1 LRLCLELG
9 IPSISELL
17 QRVSS
22 AEITEWMAFEKIN
35 GPLGG
40 RRTDYAAALITK
52 AIYDVNTKK
61 RKRRK
66 LGDFLLKW
74 GGKRRRP
81 RTGAEMSQRVL
92 AAFGF
97 TSDTDER
104 R

>member
-1 LRLCLELG
+1 MG
-9 IPSISELL
+9 IPSVRELL
-17 QRVSS
+17 QRVTS

-40 RRTDYAAALITK
+40 QRTDYAAALITK

-66 LGDFLLKW
+66 LTDFLLKW
-74 GGKRRRP
+74 GSGRRRP
-81 RTGAEMSQRVL
+81 RTAAEMSERVL

-97 TSDTDER
+97 TSDTDEGR
-104 R
+104 